1 MSKLNYVKNI
11 MAKLSQAKIFMA
23 KLNHGLNISCK
34 FFNFICQ
41 IYLNIFWQVKL
52 FYLISFGI
60 NIMIINYI
68 YIISI
73 GIIYL
78 NFIIYVKILM

>member
-1 MSKLNYVKNI
+1 
-11 MAKLSQAKIFMA
+11 MA
-23 KLNHGLNISCK
+23 KLNRGLNIYYK
-34 FFNFICQ
+34 FLNFIYQ
-41 IYLNIFWQVKL
+41 IYLNVFLASKFFW
-52 FYLISFGI
+52 FYFIWIKYNDNQLH
-60 NIMIINYI
+60 I

>member
-1 MSKLNYVKNI
+1 
-11 MAKLSQAKIFMA
+11 MA
-23 KLNHGLNISCK
+23 KLNHGLNIFCK
-34 FFNFICQ
+34 FLNFI
-41 IYLNIFWQVKL
+41 L
-52 FYLISFGI
+52 FGI

-78 NFIIYVKILM
+78 DFIIYVKILM